1 MLFAEGSPECFLCF
15 RKNAS
20 CIRFSTLRGRGAPR
34 ENMRY
39 SYRQT
44 HERRNDILDARHL
57 WIYRQIGAR
66 VAYYRTI
73 EGLSQEAFALKIAIS
88 KGTLSKIERGRYNSG
103 LSIATLLSIADGL
116 GVDLAA
122 LISENET
129 EKKIYRDRRPSPQ

>member
-1 MLFAEGSPECFLCF
+1 MLFTEGGPERFLCF

-88 KGTLSKIERGRYNSG
+88 KIERGRYNSG

-129 EKKIYRDRRPSPQ
+129 ERKIYYDHHLES